1 MSSGVFRSGNLIRL
15 LCSGKEYFPALENAI
30 NNARQEIYLESYIYA
45 DDETGRK
52 ISAALMDAV
61 SRGVN
66 VNVIVDGFG
75 SRAYAGKLL
84 DKMRKHGV
92 HVLVFRPEVVRW
104 RFHRRRLRRL
114 HRKLVVIDGE
124 IAFIGGINII
134 DDQHAPIPIPHR
146 FDYAVEI
153 RGPLLSD
160 IHSTATGMWR
170 HLHWTHFK
178 LRSIPRRK
186 LEKRIPEMGDMTAA
200 LLVRDNVHHRRDIE
214 AAYLTAIQTAQKE
227 IIISN
232 AYFLPGIH
240 FRQALTEAA
249 SRGVKIILLL
259 QGRVEYF
266 LFHYA
271 TRGMYETFLKEN
283 IDIYEYRASF
293 LHAKVAVI
301 DEEWATVGSSNI
313 DPFSL
318 LLAREA
324 NVVVKGEAFAKEL
337 RKSLMMAMDDNAVS
351 IKTTWKK
358 RTYFDRILTWI
369 CYGLVRFLMGIVGYA
384 QD

>member
-1 MSSGVFRSGNLIRL
+1 MSSGIFRDGNAITL
-15 LCSGKEYFPALENAI
+15 LRSGKEYFPALEKAIRNAQ
-30 NNARQEIYLESYIYA
+30 QEIYLESYIYA

-52 ISAALMDAV
+52 ISAALMEAAG
-61 SRGVN
+61 RGVI

-75 SRAYAGKLL
+75 SRIYAGNLL
-84 DKMRKHGV
+84 DKMRQQGV
-92 HVLVFRPEVVRW
+92 HVLIFRPEVIRW
-104 RFHRRRLRRL
+104 RLHHRRLRRL
-114 HRKLVVIDGE
+114 HRKLVVIDGD

-134 DDQHAPIPIPHR
+134 DDQHAPIPISHR
-146 FDYAVEI
+146 FDYAVQI
-153 RGPLLSD
+153 QGPILSD
-160 IHSTATGMWR
+160 IHSAVTGMWR

-186 LEKRIPEMGDMTAA
+186 LIKQIQTVGNITAA
-200 LLVRDNVHHRRDIE
+200 LLTRDNVHHRRDIE
-214 AAYLTAIQTAQKE
+214 SAYLTAIQTAQKE

-232 AYFLPGIH
+232 AYFLPGKH
-240 FRQALTEAA
+240 FRQALVEAA
-249 SRGVKIILLL
+249 ARGVKVVLLL

-266 LFHYA
+266 LLHYA
-271 TRGMYETFLKEN
+271 TRALYEALLHKGIE
-283 IDIYEYRASF
+283 IYEYQASF

-324 NVVVKGEAFAKEL
+324 NVVMNGQTFAKEL
-337 RKSLMMAMDDNAVS
+337 RQSLMQAIEEGAVS
-351 IKTTWKK
+351 IRTNWKG
-358 RTYFDRILTWI
+358 RSYLDRILTWI
-369 CYGLVRFLMGIVGYA
+369 CYGLVRFLMGIIGYA

>member
-1 MSSGVFRSGNLIRL
+1 MSSGVFRNGNAIRL
-15 LCSGKEYFPALENAI
+15 LRSGKEYFPALESAI
-30 NNARQEIYLESYIYA
+30 KNSRLEIYLESYIYA
-45 DDETGRK
+45 DDETGRR

-66 VNVIVDGFG
+66 VNIIVDGFG
-75 SRAYAGKLL
+75 SKTYAGNLL
-84 DKMRKHGV
+84 EKMRRHGV
-92 HVLVFRPEVVRW
+92 HILIFRPEVVRW
-104 RFHRRRLRRL
+104 RFHHRRLRRL
-114 HRKLVVIDGE
+114 HRKLVVVDGA

-134 DDQHAPIPIPHR
+134 DDQHASVPIPHR
-146 FDYAVEI
+146 FDYAVQI
-153 RGPLLSD
+153 QGPLLSD

-186 LEKRIPEMGDMTAA
+186 LEKGIPAVGDTTAA
-200 LLVRDNVHHRRDIE
+200 LLTRDNVHHRRDIE
-214 AAYLTAIQTAQKE
+214 TAYLMAIRAAQKE

-240 FRQALTEAA
+240 FRQALTDAS
-249 SRGVKIILLL
+249 SRGVKVILLL

-271 TRGMYETFLKEN
+271 TRRLYDAFLKEN

-324 NVVVKGEAFAKEL
+324 NVVVKGQTFAKEL
-337 RKSLMMAMDDNAVS
+337 RESLMKAMAEGAVS
-351 IKTTWKK
+351 IKTDWEE
-358 RTYFDRILTWI
+358 RSYLDRMLTWL

>member
-1 MSSGVFRSGNLIRL
+1 MSSGIFRDGNAITL
-15 LCSGKEYFPALENAI
+15 LRSGKEYFPALEKAIHNAK
-30 NNARQEIYLESYIYA
+30 QEIYLESYIYA

-61 SRGVN
+61 SRGVS

-75 SRAYAGKLL
+75 SRVYAGDLL
-84 DKMRKHGV
+84 DKMRQQGV
-92 HVLVFRPEVVRW
+92 HVLIFRPEVIRW
-104 RFHRRRLRRL
+104 RFHHRRLRRL
-114 HRKLVVIDGE
+114 HRKLVVIDGN

-134 DDQHAPIPIPHR
+134 DDQHSPIPIPHR
-146 FDYAVEI
+146 FDYAVQI
-153 RGPLLSD
+153 QGPLLSD
-160 IHSTATGMWR
+160 IHSAVTGMWR

-186 LEKRIPEMGDMTAA
+186 LTKQIEVVGTITAA
-200 LLVRDNVHHRRDIE
+200 LLTRDNVHHRRDIE
-214 AAYLTAIQTAQKE
+214 SAYLTAIQTAQRE

-232 AYFLPGIH
+232 AYFLPGKH
-240 FRQALTEAA
+240 FRQALIEAA
-249 SRGVKIILLL
+249 ARGVKVVLLL

-266 LFHYA
+266 LLHYA
-271 TRGMYETFLKEN
+271 TRALYEALLHKGIE
-283 IDIYEYRASF
+283 IYEYQASF

-324 NVVVKGEAFAKEL
+324 NVVMKGQTFAKEL
-337 RKSLMMAMDDNAVS
+337 RQSLIQAMEEGAVS
-351 IKTTWKK
+351 IRTNWKG
-358 RTYFDRILTWI
+358 RSYLNRMLTRL
-369 CYGLVRFLMGIVGYA
+369 CYGLVRFLMGIIGYA